1 VALGGARW
9 PGSGGGASEL
19 GRLEVGE
26 QRRAVGS
33 RVVPR
38 GGKGGEG
45 PGAAA
50 AGQQLP
56 GSGD

>member
-1 VALGGARW
+1 
-9 PGSGGGASEL
+9 
-19 GRLEVGE
+19 VGE

-38 GGKGGEG
+38 GGKGGEP